1 MQKVNNLTRYSK
13 KGITVE
19 KKEVLII
26 IPAYNEEA
34 NIVRVVKQLEQEY
47 SQYDYIVVNDG
58 SKDKT
63 ADICI
68 NEGFNLLDLPV
79 NLGLSGAFQAG
90 MKYAYK
96 KGYKYAIQFDGDGQ
110 HLPQYI
116 ESLLEEM
123 QKGNQIVIGSR
134 FVTEKKPKTLRMFG
148 SNMISIAIRLSTGK
162 KINDPTSGMRMY
174 DRNMIEKFAKNMDYG
189 PEPDTI
195 SHLIRNGIKVSETQV
210 KMEERIAGESYL
222 NAGKAMMYMIR
233 MLCSILII
241 QNFRKK
247 ER

>member
-1 MQKVNNLTRYSK
+1 MK
-13 KGITVE
+13 E
-19 KKEVLII
+19 KEVLII
-26 IPAYNEEA
+26 IPAYNEEE
-34 NIVRVVKQLEQEY
+34 NIVRVVKRLEQEY
-47 SQYDYIVVNDG
+47 NQYDYIVVNDG
-58 SKDKT
+58 SKDCT
-63 ADICI
+63 AEVCMR
-68 NEGFNLLDLPV
+68 EGFRLLDLPV

-116 ESLLEEM
+116 ELLLKEM
-123 QKGNQIVIGSR
+123 KTGKEIVIGSR
-134 FVTEKKPKTLRMFG
+134 FVTEKKPQTLRMFG
-148 SNMISIAIRLSTGK
+148 SKMISLAIRISTGK
-162 KINDPTSGMRMY
+162 KISDPTSGMRMY
-174 DRNMIEKFAKNMDYG
+174 NRSMIEKFAKNMDYG

-195 SHLIRNGIKVSETQV
+195 SHLIRNGVEVSEVQV

-222 NAGKAMMYMIR
+222 SAGKAMMYMTR

>member
-1 MQKVNNLTRYSK
+1 MMYSE

-26 IPAYNEEA
+26 IPAYNEEE

-47 SQYDYIVVNDG
+47 SRYDYIVVNDG

-68 NEGFNLLDLPV
+68 KEGFNLLDLPV

-123 QKGNQIVIGSR
+123 QKGNEIVIGSR
-134 FVTEKKPKTLRMFG
+134 FVSEKKPKTLRMFG
-148 SNMISIAIRLSTGK
+148 SNMISMAIRLSTGK

-174 DRNMIEKFAKNMDYG
+174 NHSMIERFAKNMDYG

-195 SHLIRNGIKVSETQV
+195 AHFIRNGIKVSETQV

-222 NAGKAMMYMIR
+222 NTGKAMMYMIR